1 MKRELT
7 AEEKL
12 RKKQWHQA
20 YYLANREHILAKQKE
35 YYHRKGKAWNA
46 ERVRNYR
53 RANHEAYLTKRKE
66 YRDSHKE
73 YFAELNRRYWQRK
86 KERELQASPEEQLAL
101 KRARQEKQRAYYEKH
116 RVELCKKRIGE
127 ECFRTMERLQRI
139 CPERIAACLEA
150 FPFDAFAQRQLKR
163 QLRWFSIYPSQAR
176 YGDCYDAG
184 MLAYLYSIHRCAYME
199 YANVEGYI
207 RKMIRIY
214 LICAMVSV
222 RDAENLCREN
232 NFREVRLEQLPY
244 AKI

>member
-73 YFAELNRRYWQRK
+73 YFAELNRRYF
-86 KERELQASPEEQLAL
+86 LVSLIPTHHSLAKFTL
-101 KRARQEKQRAYYEKH
+101 I
-116 RVELCKKRIGE
+116 LI
-127 ECFRTMERLQRI
+127 RLNI
-139 CPERIAACLEA
+139 FILSSHCTFCLSGSTAIAIILH
-150 FPFDAFAQRQLKR
+150 
-163 QLRWFSIYPSQAR
+163 I
-176 YGDCYDAG
+176 
-184 MLAYLYSIHRCAYME
+184 
-199 YANVEGYI
+199 
-207 RKMIRIY
+207 
-214 LICAMVSV
+214 SV
-222 RDAENLCREN
+222 YN
-232 NFREVRLEQLPY
+232 
-244 AKI
+244 I